1 MARNFEKSE
10 YAERVNGDMI
20 KRRVLNVAKN
30 RMAETPVLALQGAR
44 SVGKSTVLRSIAE
57 EGRAHILD
65 LDNSV
70 QAELVANAPNDFVK
84 GARPVCIDEYQ
95 RVPALLQ
102 AIKSELNREYLP
114 GRFVLTGSTRFDSL
128 PRATQALT
136 GRIQFLEI
144 FPFSQGEI
152 DGVQEDFLD
161 VAISDPEQVLHHPE
175 SATTR
180 ADYIARIC
188 RGGLPIPIG
197 LEERARHRWFQSY
210 LMQTLSGDIPEFGG
224 VRQPAALE
232 RLFERLAGQTG
243 QMLNISAASRTVG
256 IEGRTADNYARLL
269 SNVFLIRRLPA
280 WGRTTRARAG
290 KTPKLHIVDSGL
302 AAHMLRL
309 TPAKLARL
317 DAASLTEF
325 GHLLE
330 TFVVGE
336 LLKQA
341 SWHDD
346 VAAVAHWHTHDN
358 KEVDCVIETHDG
370 QAIGFEVKARGQATA
385 KDIIGLRLLRDLL
398 GDQFKAGFVLTT
410 GPHSGRLD
418 DRIYTCP
425 IDRLWTVNR

>member
-1 MARNFEKSE
+1 
-10 YAERVNGDMI
+10 
-20 KRRVLNVAKN
+20 
-30 RMAETPVLALQGAR
+30 
-44 SVGKSTVLRSIAE
+44 
-57 EGRAHILD
+57 
-65 LDNSV
+65 
-70 QAELVANAPNDFVK
+70 
-84 GARPVCIDEYQ
+84 
-95 RVPALLQ
+95 
-102 AIKSELNREYLP
+102 
-114 GRFVLTGSTRFDSL
+114 
-128 PRATQALT
+128 
-136 GRIQFLEI
+136 
-144 FPFSQGEI
+144 
-152 DGVQEDFLD
+152 
-161 VAISDPEQVLHHPE
+161 
-175 SATTR
+175 
-180 ADYIARIC
+180 
-188 RGGLPIPIG
+188 
-197 LEERARHRWFQSY
+197 
-210 LMQTLSGDIPEFGG
+210 MQTLSGDIPEFGG
-224 VRQPAALE
+224 VLQPAALE

-302 AAHMLRL
+302 AAHML
-309 TPAKLARL
+309 
-317 DAASLTEF
+317 TEL

-358 KEVDCVIETHDG
+358 KEVDCIIETHDG